1 MGLKL
6 GLDLRGGAHLV
17 YQADTGT
24 RFDVTFLDPI
34 FTQQVENALGELRF
48 GEQQLAFENFAV
60 DSLGASRIRIKT
72 GLLNGNDPRRTEFQE
87 TMVEELGSI
96 EAVTITD
103 TDAPTIEEMEGALDT
118 INRRVNLFGTEEPI
132 IQLRHAVEAVFS
144 SWNTRRAVDYR
155 NFNGIPRDPGTAVNV
170 QAMVFGNMDDESS
183 TGVLFT
189 RDPATGNRALYG
201 EYPVNAQGEDLVAGI
216 ATPRN
221 IETMAIENPGM
232 HRQLVET
239 CEALERHYRDA

>member
-1 MGLKL
+1 LENVTGRKFGDPANPLLLSVRSGAAISMPGMMDTILNPGINQSVAEGIADQL
-6 GLDLRGGAHLV
+6 GDEHFALDLYRRFIQMHANVVMPVPGSRFEEALENLRNIGG
-17 YQADTGT
+17 
-24 RFDVTFLDPI
+24 
-34 FTQQVENALGELRF
+34 
-48 GEQQLAFENFAV
+48 V
-60 DSLGASRIRIKT
+60 DSVVALSSGDLHVVIDQFRRIVQDAI
-72 GLLNGNDPRRTEFQE
+72 
-87 TMVEELGSI
+87 GSD
-96 EAVTITD
+96 V
-103 TDAPTIEEMEGALDT
+103 P
-118 INRRVNLFGTEEPI
+118 EEPI

-155 NFNGIPRDPGTAVNV
+155 NFNGIPHDPGTAVNV